1 MAPKALLNRLIW
13 DAGKEIATFAGNLWM
28 CILGIIFYLIG
39 LAFSD
44 FSPLALTIITSA
56 FCLWTAMYL
65 PAGKNLGIGLYMA
78 SIPFLMWLFY
88 IWVAAFLGPLTWLF
102 FLGLVLLIIDQ
113 VLDQGDQRNIYADEW
128 VYRDR
133 RIIFTLSAWLFIVPF
148 YGMIFFSIA
157 WLVFVMTALFFALF
171 FSPPTNTYIAALPTL
186 FVVGAGLYAA
196 WGTRDILK
204 FNQPR

>member
-102 FLGLVLLIIDQ
+102 FLGLILLIIDK
-113 VLDQGDQRNIYADEW
+113 VLDEFGEEDIY
-128 VYRDR
+128 YDR
-133 RIIFTLSAWLFIVPF
+133 VIFTLSAWLFIVPF